1 MQAKDYRQQAWDR
14 LRGNWGAAIL
24 AFLLYGLIIGAL
36 SYTGVGTLI
45 LGGPLMV
52 GLVAVFLQLTR
63 TGTTKIE
70 YLFNGITT
78 GFVNKMLGYILV
90 SLYTILWTM
99 LFYIPGIVKTYSYAM
114 PFYILNDNPEMSA
127 NDAITRSRE
136 MMDGHKWQLFCLH
149 FSFIGWIILSCLTFG
164 VLFIV
169 VTPYMQAAN
178 AEFYEKL
185 KNDELAAK
193 GITAEATFVEEPVA
207 ETTES
212 N

>member
-78 GFVNKMLGYILV
+78 GFVNKMLGKFFNCVYNKLSELRILIAENIV
-90 SLYTILWTM
+90 SEL
-99 LFYIPGIVKTYSYAM
+99 VNK
-114 PFYILNDNPEMSA
+114 EMSD
-127 NDAITRSRE
+127 NLI
-136 MMDGHKWQLFCLH
+136 
-149 FSFIGWIILSCLTFG
+149 
-164 VLFIV
+164 
-169 VTPYMQAAN
+169 
-178 AEFYEKL
+178 
-185 KNDELAAK
+185 
-193 GITAEATFVEEPVA
+193 
-207 ETTES
+207 
-212 N
+212 

>member
-114 PFYILNDNPEMSA
+114 TFYILNDNPEMSA

-164 VLFIV
+164 VLYIV
-169 VTPYMQAAN
+169 VAPYMQAAN

>member
-1 MQAKDYRQQAWDR
+1 MFAKDYRKQAWNR
-14 LRGNWGAAIL
+14 LRGNWGATIL
-24 AFLLYGLIIGAL
+24 AFLLYSLIIGAL
-36 SYTGVGTLI
+36 SFTGIGTII
-45 LGGPLMV
+45 LTGPLYV
-52 GLVAVFLQLTR
+52 GMVAVFVQLAR

-70 YLFNGITT
+70 YLFNGITQN
-78 GFVNKMLGYILV
+78 FVNKMLGYILV
-90 SLYTILWTM
+90 SIFTALWTL
-99 LFYIPGIVKTYSYAM
+99 LFWIPGIVKSFSYAM
-114 PFYILNDNPEMSA
+114 TYYILNDNPEMSA

-136 MMDGHKWQLFCLH
+136 MMDGHKWQLFCLRL
-149 FSFIGWIILSCLTFG
+149 SFIGWILLSCLTFG
-164 VLFIV
+164 VLLIV
-169 VTPYMQAAN
+169 VMPYMQAAE

>member
-1 MQAKDYRQQAWDR
+1 MFAKDYRKQAWNR
-14 LRGNWGAAIL
+14 LRGNWGATIL
-24 AFLLYGLIIGAL
+24 AFLLYSLIIGAL
-36 SYTGVGTLI
+36 SFTGIGTII
-45 LGGPLMV
+45 LAGPLYV
-52 GLVAVFLQLTR
+52 GMVAVFVQLTR

-70 YLFNGITT
+70 HMFEGFTT

-90 SLYTILWTM
+90 SIFTALWTM
-99 LFYIPGIVKTYSYAM
+99 LFWIPGIVKAHSYAM
-114 PFYILNDNPEMSA
+114 TYYILNDNPEMSA

-136 MMDGHKWQLFCLH
+136 MMDGHKWQLFCLRL
-149 FSFIGWIILSCLTFG
+149 SFIGWILLSCLTFG
-164 VLFIV
+164 VLLIV
-169 VTPYMQAAN
+169 VMPYMQAAE

-207 ETTES
+207 DTTDF

>member
-114 PFYILNDNPEMSA
+114 TFYILNDNPEMSA

-136 MMDGHKWQLFCLH
+136 MMDGHKWQLFCLRL
-149 FSFIGWIILSCLTFG
+149 SFIGWILLSCLTFG
-164 VLFIV
+164 ILLIV
-169 VTPYMQAAN
+169 VMPYMQAAE